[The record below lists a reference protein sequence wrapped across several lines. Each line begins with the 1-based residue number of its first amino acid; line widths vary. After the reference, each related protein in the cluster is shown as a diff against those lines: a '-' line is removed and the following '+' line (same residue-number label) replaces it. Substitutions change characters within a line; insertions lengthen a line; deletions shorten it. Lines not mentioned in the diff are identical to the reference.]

1 MNKKS
6 LVLVI
11 IVECVLA
18 ILLISF
24 FGKAIESLNEKT
36 LCSDIYFVD
45 DYGNRLENDA
55 LLRIDISDSKTDY
68 QLKYVIEP
76 TAASDKKVEFSAT
89 PNEYVIIDKYGK
101 VTFLKEYVDVSI
113 TIHTTDGSGK
123 QATIRLYAY

>member
-24 FGKAIESLNEKT
+24 FGKAIESLYEKT
-36 LCSDIYFVD
+36 LCTDIYFVD
-45 DYGNRLENDA
+45 DDGNRLENDT
-55 LLRIDISDSKTDY
+55 LLRIDISDSKRDY

-76 TAASDKKVEFSAT
+76 SNASEKKVEFSAT
-89 PNEYVIIDKYGK
+89 PNEYVFIDKYGN
-101 VTFLKEYVDVSI
+101 VTFLKEYVDISI
-113 TIHTTDGSGK
+113 TVFTTDGSGK

>member
-45 DYGNRLENDA
+45 DNGNRLENDA
-55 LLRIDISDSKTDY
+55 LLR
-68 QLKYVIEP
+68 VIEP

-101 VTFLKEYVDVSI
+101 VTFLKEFVDVSI

>member
-24 FGKAIESLNEKT
+24 FGKAIESLYEKT

-45 DYGNRLENDA
+45 EQGNRLENNA
-55 LLRIDISDSKTDY
+55 MIEVDISDTKTNY
-68 QLKYVIEP
+68 QLLYVIEP
-76 TAASDKKVEFSAT
+76 KAASEKKVEFSAT
-89 PNEYVIIDKYGK
+89 PNEYVIIDKYGN
-101 VTFLKEYVDVSI
+101 VTFLKEYVDVAI

-123 QATIRLYAY
+123 QATIRLSAI

>member
-24 FGKAIESLNEKT
+24 FGKAIEGLYEKT
-36 LCSDIYFVD
+36 LCTDIYFVD
-45 DYGNRLENDA
+45 DDGNRLENDA
-55 LLRIDISDSKTDY
+55 LLRVDINDSKTDY

-76 TAASDKKVEFSAT
+76 NNASEKKVEFSAH
-89 PNEYVIIDKYGK
+89 
-101 VTFLKEYVDVSI
+101 I
-113 TIHTTDGSGK
+113 TK
-123 QATIRLYAY
+123 